1 MLAAIGQIQEAA
13 RRDPKKRTAENNPF
27 RLPAFPPQAIPP
39 EGKRMAMDSNMTFAS
54 NAWLAGSLINSF
66 AEEGLLFPGYTVLSE
81 YAQRPEY
88 RIITETIADD
98 ATRKW
103 ITFDITG
110 TEEEEAE
117 RQAEDAEDPEG
128 AETRRE
134 ERVKKSGKS
143 ERVQELMDFL
153 DMLEAR
159 DKMYEMVRGDGFF
172 GRMHL
177 HLSIGQTD
185 NLDPAEMRT
194 PIGDGRADISK
205 AKVSPAS
212 PLRRLK
218 TIEPVWTYPMAYNA
232 QNPLLEDW
240 YNPQYWYV
248 MGQELHAS
256 RLLPYV
262 TRPVPD
268 ILKPAYA
275 FGGLSLSQIAEP
287 YVNIWLRTRQSV
299 ADIVHSF
306 SVMVL
311 STNMSALIN
320 PQAGGA
326 DLMTRMAAFNLLRDN
341 NGAFVIDK
349 DTETFTNVA
358 APVSGLE
365 GLQAQSQEHMAS
377 VSRIPLVKL
386 TGISPSGL
394 NASSEGEI
402 QVYYD
407 TVAAYQNRSMRPIL
421 TRVVNFAM
429 LSLWGEV
436 DEDLKMGFA
445 PLKEMTEKEKAELQK
460 MQVERDGILIDKG
473 VLAPQEV
480 RVRIINDP
488 EMPYGGLDPEDVPE
502 PPAEEGLL
510 GGEGGGKGGA
520 GEGGDPFKDKGEF
533 GKEPGAGDAQI
544 LPFYPAGADEA
555 WNESDHPRAPDGK
568 FGSGGGSA
576 VTSRNK
582 DRNTPLKQTDLKKVG
597 SQMGSNPGGVYE
609 DKSGT
614 KFYVK
619 AGKSTDHVANELLAA
634 DLFRMAGGNTL
645 EYRPV
650 EGGQHIATKLAKLDK
665 KNAAELDAEERKAA
679 QQDFVA
685 NAWLANWDA
694 VGTGGDN
701 VGVVGGK
708 ATTLDFGG
716 SLAYRAMGSP
726 KGAAF
731 GDTVSELTTMRD
743 PSMSP
748 DAARFYKTMTDAD
761 MQKSAQRV
769 TRITNDKI
777 ADAVKAFGGSPALAK
792 KLMARKKDIAER
804 FGLATDSQMVSMDE
818 EDAHGHEHAP
828 AGSSEGGQFV
838 SKGGGGGGGSSSEVG
853 GGGKEDDG
861 DPKPGAYG
869 GLWKANHGNP
879 TPEGNFAYNA
889 GYYVNQKPQ
898 IGIHYRRMMA
908 KLLKDADKYKADDG
922 LKEKLKGKLV
932 DSLWGSLAA
941 AKKKGKQDEVNKIAK
956 AIEKLSGKKLN
967 EQTTQIAKPES
978 KSTPAHPAAKAS
990 KDDLEK
996 AKKAT
1001 NIFLPPG
1008 LQSPKGAELVK
1019 TFNEKY
1025 GSQTAPITDPAKLEQ
1040 KVADFHKLKAE
1051 VEAAAEKHKAE
1062 LTAASNAKQKAQ
1074 AEAAAAQKAEQ
1085 AKLIAEQMKD
1095 PDYAALAGVAKS
1107 NTDDYVK
1114 RGKHFQKVMKERGVD
1129 LTPVEGGLIASY
1141 IGSHYEAMN
1150 MQLYEGKV
1158 KKEQYAY
1165 RKALEKALGKMPV
1178 YEGKVIRGIQN
1189 ITKQDF
1195 AKYATDHV
1203 VPNPAF
1209 MSAGKKEKLWGQFTL
1224 EIHGKSARDIS
1235 MLNGEGGGEVVFMP
1249 HTAFEV
1255 TSNNGYHAVLKEMD

>member
-1 MLAAIGQIQEAA
+1 
-13 RRDPKKRTAENNPF
+13 
-27 RLPAFPPQAIPP
+27 
-39 EGKRMAMDSNMTFAS
+39 
-54 NAWLAGSLINSF
+54 
-66 AEEGLLFPGYTVLSE
+66 
-81 YAQRPEY
+81 
-88 RIITETIADD
+88 
-98 ATRKW
+98 
-103 ITFDITG
+103 
-110 TEEEEAE
+110 
-117 RQAEDAEDPEG
+117 
-128 AETRRE
+128 
-134 ERVKKSGKS
+134 
-143 ERVQELMDFL
+143 
-153 DMLEAR
+153 
-159 DKMYEMVRGDGFF
+159 
-172 GRMHL
+172 
-177 HLSIGQTD
+177 
-185 NLDPAEMRT
+185 
-194 PIGDGRADISK
+194 
-205 AKVSPAS
+205 
-212 PLRRLK
+212 
-218 TIEPVWTYPMAYNA
+218 
-232 QNPLLEDW
+232 
-240 YNPQYWYV
+240 
-248 MGQELHAS
+248 
-256 RLLPYV
+256 
-262 TRPVPD
+262 
-268 ILKPAYA
+268 
-275 FGGLSLSQIAEP
+275 
-287 YVNIWLRTRQSV
+287 
-299 ADIVHSF
+299 
-306 SVMVL
+306 
-311 STNMSALIN
+311 
-320 PQAGGA
+320 
-326 DLMTRMAAFNLLRDN
+326 
-341 NGAFVIDK
+341 
-349 DTETFTNVA
+349 
-358 APVSGLE
+358 
-365 GLQAQSQEHMAS
+365 
-377 VSRIPLVKL
+377 
-386 TGISPSGL
+386 
-394 NASSEGEI
+394 
-402 QVYYD
+402 
-407 TVAAYQNRSMRPIL
+407 
-421 TRVVNFAM
+421 
-429 LSLWGEV
+429 
-436 DEDLKMGFA
+436 
-445 PLKEMTEKEKAELQK
+445 
-460 MQVERDGILIDKG
+460 
-473 VLAPQEV
+473 
-480 RVRIINDP
+480 
-488 EMPYGGLDPEDVPE
+488 
-502 PPAEEGLL
+502 
-510 GGEGGGKGGA
+510 
-520 GEGGDPFKDKGEF
+520 
-533 GKEPGAGDAQI
+533 
-544 LPFYPAGADEA
+544 
-555 WNESDHPRAPDGK
+555 
-568 FGSGGGSA
+568 
-576 VTSRNK
+576 
-582 DRNTPLKQTDLKKVG
+582 
-597 SQMGSNPGGVYE
+597 MGSNPGGVYE

-665 KNAAELDAEERKAA
+665 KNVADLSPEERKAA

-731 GDTVSELTTMRD
+731 GDKVTELKTMRD
-743 PSMSP
+743 ASMSP
-748 DAARFYKTMTDAD
+748 DAARFYKTMTDSD

-777 ADAVKAFGGSPALAK
+777 ADAVKAFGGSPELTK
-792 KLMARKKDIAER
+792 KLIARKKDIAER
-804 FGLATDSQMVSMDE
+804 FGLATDSQMISMDE

-838 SKGGGGGGGSSSEVG
+838 SKGGGSGGSSSGEG

-869 GLWKANHGNP
+869 GLWKTGGSGSPQDNWA
-879 TPEGNFAYNA
+879 TNA
-889 GYYVNQKPQ
+889 ATYINAKPQ

-922 LKEKLKGKLV
+922 LKEKLKAKLVASMESSAAKAAAAGKL
-932 DSLWGSLAA
+932 
-941 AKKKGKQDEVNKIAK
+941 DEATKLAK
-956 AIEKLSGKKLN
+956 AIEKLTGKKT
-967 EQTTQIAKPES
+967 EVKPES
-978 KSTPAHPAAKAS
+978 KSTPAPASKAS

-1019 TFNEKY
+1019 AFNEKY
-1025 GSQTAPITDPAKLEQ
+1025 GSQTTPITDPAKLEQ
-1040 KVADFHKLKAE
+1040 KVADWHKLKAE
-1051 VEAAAEKHKAE
+1051 VSAAAEKHNAE
-1062 LTAASNAKQKAQ
+1062 LMAASNAKQKAA

-1107 NTDDYVK
+1107 STNDYVK

-1129 LTPVEGGLIASY
+1129 LTPIEGGLIASY

-1178 YEGKVIRGIQN
+1178 YEGKVIRGIQH

-1255 TSNNGYHAVLKEMD
+1255 VSNNGHHAVLKEMV